1 MQIFG
6 PLAYGVRVSSKASVT
21 AASTLSAR
29 VDWGQDSLYY
39 MPSRRC
45 WVDWDGTV
53 CATCQVV
60 AGWIEVRTFCATC
73 QIVAGWIGV
82 GHFVLLDQL
91 VAGWIG
97 VRTVCATHQVL
108 QLPKVLRSI
117 QFLYGASRLWPMT
130 MSRKEMKLVGTEQ
143 AVKMIKIATFLA
155 LQPCFTSSST
165 RYFILHTVRYVK
177 IKITSQWYSHHFL
190 PLEHKFLPAKYRVD
204 FALSLGFKFIH
215 SPHSFSFR
223 MSNAFN
229 R

>member
-6 PLAYGVRVSSKASVT
+6 PLAYGVRISSKASLT
-21 AASTLSAR
+21 AAVTLSAR

-45 WVDWDGTV
+45 WVDWGGTF

-117 QFLYGASRLWPMT
+117 QFLYGALQVVT
-130 MSRKEMKLVGTEQ
+130 DDDEQEGDEVGRNG
-143 AVKMIKIATFLA
+143 
-155 LQPCFTSSST
+155 TSSEDDKDCDIFGIT
-165 RYFILHTVRYVK
+165 TMLHFKQYKVL
-177 IKITSQWYSHHFL
+177 YSAYCTL
-190 PLEHKFLPAKYRVD
+190 CKD
-204 FALSLGFKFIH
+204 
-215 SPHSFSFR
+215 
-223 MSNAFN
+223 
-229 R
+229 